1 MHYTVSGVSRILAVF
16 LCLWGLAGSVDAAD
30 ARVGDTIDAAR
41 EKMGRPTGEVRH
53 GEQLILLYDRGTV
66 EAYQGHVVQ
75 VDLMSTVDLRDQRE
89 KSERAMAQH
98 RRKIRAER
106 NQRVAAGRRELAR
119 VERDEEGFAKKPVS
133 EQVAYWNDFKRKY
146 PDAELPGA
154 YGEAHAAL
162 AEEQAA
168 ERKKRETDALAA
180 ASVPTKKL
188 SSGKQRKLN
197 RRMVPGEAVETPP
210 HVVKY
215 RQVGGSIKQWPYD

>member
-1 MHYTVSGVSRILAVF
+1 MTLRARRWVVPRAK
-16 LCLWGLAGSVDAAD
+16 CDA
-30 ARVGDTIDAAR
+30 
-41 EKMGRPTGEVRH
+41 

-66 EAYQGHVVQ
+66 ETYQGHVVQ

-89 KSERAMAQH
+89 KSERAMARH
-98 RRKIRAER
+98 RQKIEAER
-106 NQRVAAGRRELAR
+106 SQRVAAGRRELAR
-119 VERDEEGFAKKPVS
+119 VERDEDFAKKPVS
-133 EQVAYWNDFKRKY
+133 ELVAYWNDFKRKY